1 MVNSDIFATNY
12 LAITLTAKK
21 REMVKRMLLFFTT
34 MKLMRTQPKMM
45 KMLMTRAS
53 LTSNRSLM

>member
-45 KMLMTRAS
+45 KMLMTRAI
-53 LTSNRSLM
+53 LTSSRSLM